1 MYAKKLFE
9 YFQHS
14 SSFTKMSLMYTQMQI
29 EKNIM
34 IKKSTSYEDIFVTF
48 KASSSNCN
56 WHV

>member
-34 IKKSTSYEDIFVTF
+34 IKKSTS
-48 KASSSNCN
+48 
-56 WHV
+56 